1 MWGCILVVVTS
12 GMLVLAVFT
21 PGIFAQFNNTNYSI
35 KVNLETIECKMCPP
49 GSYWIQHCSQDGG
62 QAICQ
67 DCPDGRFTEDY
78 NRAIYCGSCSG
89 CNMNYKESREVVVEA
104 CTRFRNTKCDCKL
117 GYWREEGIV
126 GDCRKVSPCKPSYG
140 VKKMANS
147 HNDTTC
153 EKCVNGKTFSNIS
166 SEVTP
171 CQNCSVC
178 PEGWVQKCPC
188 NEYED
193 TVCIPKD
200 EVEDN
205 KVGLIVGVF
214 CGVVTVLLL
223 VGIILFCCCRNEIAQ
238 GLRNWHES
246 RWRNRRRQENHDDEE
261 QAIPLQQ
268 DRQRQENHVDEEQ
281 AIPLQQD
288 RRRQEN
294 HDDEEQAIPL
304 QQDRRRQENHDDEEQ
319 DIPLQQDRRRQEN
332 HVDEEQA
339 NPQQHDRRR
348 QENHVDE
355 EQATPLQHDRRRQE
369 NHDDEEQ
376 AKPLQHDRRRQENH
390 DDVEKA
396 NPLQQHRRR
405 QENHDDVE
413 KATPLQEGNPIEMLP
428 VNGEDNS

>member
-238 GLRNWHES
+238 GLRNWHE